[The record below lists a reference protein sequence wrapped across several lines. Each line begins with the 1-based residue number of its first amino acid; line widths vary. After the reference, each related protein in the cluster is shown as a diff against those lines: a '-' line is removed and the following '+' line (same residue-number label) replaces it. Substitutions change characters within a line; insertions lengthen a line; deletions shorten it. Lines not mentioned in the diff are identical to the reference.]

1 MTNNELEKLIRDLIE
16 ESLTSNDLNNELK
29 KDDNSP
35 AKKLLLVEVEEG
47 DFRRYSDAVR
57 EAINSEFNVIITNCT
72 DALKSERSIPL
83 LITALPLSVQ
93 AKAVHGIADCPL
105 SRLLQDCFVKGRD
118 IIILKSSLDP
128 LSEISSFNYRKLF
141 SAYQRKLSEYGLR
154 IVEINQLV
162 NSSHKS
168 SILVAA
174 NIMHLPAGSQVD
186 IGKDCIISYA
196 ANEIIRDK
204 KLNIIRR

>member
-1 MTNNELEKLIRDLIE
+1 MTSNELEKLIRDLIE
-16 ESLTSNDLNNELK
+16 ESISSNDLRREP
-29 KDDNSP
+29 DTP
-35 AKKLLLVEVEEG
+35 ARKLLLVEVEEG
-47 DFRRYSDAVR
+47 DFHRYSDAVR

-83 LITALPLSVQ
+83 LITALPLNVQ
-93 AKAVHGIADCPL
+93 AKAVQGIADCPL
-105 SRLLQDCFVKGRD
+105 SILLQDCFVKGRD
-118 IIILKSSLDP
+118 IIILKSSLAP
-128 LSEISSFNYRKLF
+128 LSEITSFNYRKLF

-162 NSSHKS
+162 NPSHRSSF
-168 SILVAA
+168 LVAA
-174 NIMHLPAGSQVD
+174 NIMNLPAGSQVD
-186 IGKDCIISYA
+186 IDKDCIISYA

>member
-16 ESLTSNDLNNELK
+16 ESLTSTDIKKNEAV
-29 KDDNSP
+29 P

-72 DALKSERSIPL
+72 EALKSERSIPL
-83 LITALPLSVQ
+83 LITALPLNIQ

-105 SRLLQDCFVKGRD
+105 SILLQDCFVKGRD
-118 IIILKSSLDP
+118 IIILKSSLEP
-128 LSEISSFNYRKLF
+128 LADISSFNYRKLF

-162 NSSHKS
+162 NASHKS
-168 SILVAA
+168 SFLVAA
-174 NIMHLPAGSQVD
+174 NLMNLPAGSQVD
-186 IGKDCIISYA
+186 IDKDCIISYA